1 MKKLLQHTASDLSAS
16 IVVLLI
22 GLPLCLGIALGSGAP
37 LFSGI
42 IAGIIG
48 GIVVGF
54 FSKSELSVTG
64 PAAALTAIVVMGIT
78 SLGSYEAFL
87 VAVVLAGI
95 FQIILGFFKA
105 GVIAHYVPNS
115 VIRGMLTAIGLIL
128 ILKQIPHI
136 VGYDVDFEGDERFF
150 QNDQQNTFTE
160 IPQAFSAINST
171 ALLIGLISLGI
182 LLIWQTKLIKRTKW
196 MNLIPAPLLVVLLAT
211 GTNYFFEYNSSS
223 AKLEASH
230 LVSLP
235 IPKDFAD
242 FISFFTLPNFSSL
255 FNPSIWVIA
264 FSLAIIA
271 SLETLLAVEAIDK
284 LDPLKRITPTNR
296 ELKAQGM
303 GNIISGL
310 IGGLPIASVIVRSS
324 VNVNAGAK
332 SKKSTIINGIL
343 LLLCVVFIP
352 GLLSK
357 IPLSALAAVLIY
369 TGFKLVSFKEIK
381 FFYTKGWDQFMPYA
395 ATIIAIFLTDMLT
408 GIVVGM
414 LVSLF
419 YLVRSNFRSAIL
431 VANDQNNY
439 LIRLR
444 KDVSFLN
451 KPIIKK
457 HLQSFPDDSFV
468 MIDATRAD
476 FIDKD
481 IIEEINDFIETAPT
495 RGIKVHVKKGNYQP
509 MHLLFKQP

>member
-1 MKKLLQHTASDLSAS
+1 MKKLLQHTASDISAS

-42 IAGIIG
+42 IAGIVG

-54 FSKSELSVTG
+54 FSKSSLSVSG
-64 PAAALTAIVVMGIT
+64 PAAALTAVVVTGIT

-87 VAVVLAGI
+87 LAVVLAGF
-95 FQIILGFFKA
+95 FQIILGFIKA

-136 VGYDVDFEGDERFF
+136 LGYDVDFEGDERFF
-150 QNDQQNTFTE
+150 QSDQQNTFTE
-160 IPQAFSAINST
+160 ILQALNAIQST
-171 ALLIGLISLGI
+171 ALMIGLISLFI
-182 LLIWQTKLIKRTKW
+182 LLIWQTKSIKKKKW
-196 MNLIPAPLLVVLLAT
+196 LNLLPAPLLVVLLSTVA
-211 GTNYFFEYNSSS
+211 NYILEFTASS

-235 IPKDFAD
+235 IPKDLTD
-242 FISFFTLPNFSSL
+242 FISFFTIPNFSIIL
-255 FNPSIWVIA
+255 NPSIWVIA

-296 ELKAQGM
+296 ELKAQGI
-303 GNIISGL
+303 GNIVSGL
-310 IGGLPIASVIVRSS
+310 IGGLPVASVIVRSS
-324 VNVNAGAK
+324 VNVNAGAT

-369 TGFKLVSFKEIK
+369 TGTKLVSLKEIK
-381 FFYTKGWDQFMPYA
+381 SFYAKGWDQFMPFV
-395 ATIIAIFLTDMLT
+395 ATVLAILLTDMLT

-419 YLVRSNFRSAIL
+419 YLVRSNFKSAIL
-431 VANDQNNY
+431 VVNDNNNY

-457 HLQSFPDDSFV
+457 HLQTFPDNSFV
-468 MIDATRAD
+468 IVDATRAD

-481 IIEEINDFIETAPT
+481 IIEEINDFISNAPS
-495 RGIKVHVKKGNYQP
+495 RGISVSVKKGNYQP

>member
-42 IAGIIG
+42 IAGIVG

-54 FSKSELSVTG
+54 FSKSELSVSG

-78 SLGSYEAFL
+78 SLDSYEAFL

-136 VGYDVDFEGDERFF
+136 LGYDVDFEGDERFF

-160 IPQAFSAINST
+160 IPQAFNAINST
-171 ALLIGLISLGI
+171 AFLIGLISLVI
-182 LLIWQTKLIKRTKW
+182 LLIWQTKSIKNTKW

-211 GTNYFFEYNSSS
+211 GTNYFFEYNSSN
-223 AKLEASH
+223 ARLEASH

-235 IPKDFAD
+235 IPKDLAD

-255 FNPSIWVIA
+255 LNPSIWVIA

-357 IPLSALAAVLIY
+357 IPLSALAAVLIF
-369 TGFKLVSFKEIK
+369 TGFKLVSIKEIK
-381 FFYTKGWDQFMPYA
+381 FFYAKGWDQFMPYA

-457 HLQSFPDDSFV
+457 HLQSFPNDSFV

>member
-1 MKKLLQHTASDLSAS
+1 MKKLVQHTASDLSAS

-42 IAGIIG
+42 IAGIVG

-54 FSKSELSVTG
+54 FSKSQLSVTG

-95 FQIILGFFKA
+95 FQIILGFIKA

-136 VGYDVDFEGDERFF
+136 LGYDVDFEGDERFF

-160 IPQAFSAINST
+160 IPLALNAVNST
-171 ALLIGLISLGI
+171 ALLIGLIGLFI
-182 LLIWQTKLIKRTKW
+182 LLIWQTKSIKKTKW
-196 MNLIPAPLLVVLLAT
+196 LNLIPAPLLVVLLAT
-211 GTNYFFEYNSSS
+211 IANYYLLYTASN
-223 AKLEASH
+223 AKLETSH
-230 LVSLP
+230 LVNLP
-235 IPKDFAD
+235 IPKDLSD
-242 FISFFTLPNFSSL
+242 FISFFTLPNFSKI
-255 FNPSIWVIA
+255 FNPSIWVIG
-264 FSLAIIA
+264 FSIAIIA

-332 SKKSTIINGIL
+332 SKKATIINGIL

-352 GLLSK
+352 ALLSK

-369 TGFKLVSFKEIK
+369 TGFKLVSLKEIK
-381 FFYTKGWDQFMPYA
+381 LFYAKGWDQFMPYM
-395 ATIIAIFLTDMLT
+395 ATIVGIFLTDMLT
-408 GIVVGM
+408 GIVIGM

-431 VANDQNNY
+431 VVNDNNNY

-457 HLQSFPDDSFV
+457 HLQSFPDHSFV
-468 MIDATRAD
+468 MVDATRAD

-481 IIEEINDFIETAPT
+481 IIEEINDFIEIAPS

>member
-1 MKKLLQHTASDLSAS
+1 MKKLIQHTASDISAS

-22 GLPLCLGIALGSGAP
+22 GLPLCLGIALGSGTP

-54 FSKSELSVTG
+54 FSKSALSVTG
-64 PAAALTAIVVMGIT
+64 PAAALIAIVVTGIT

-87 VAVVLAGI
+87 VAVVLAGL
-95 FQIILGFFKA
+95 FQIILGFINA
-105 GVIAHYVPNS
+105 GIIAHYIPNS

-136 VGYDVDFEGDERFF
+136 LGYDVDFEGDERFF

-160 IPQAFSAINST
+160 IPQAINSINLT
-171 ALLIGLISLGI
+171 ALMIGLISLFV
-182 LLIWQTKLIKRTKW
+182 LMVWQTKSIKKTKSL
-196 MNLIPAPLLVVLLAT
+196 NSIPAPLLVVLLAT
-211 GTNYFFEYNSSS
+211 CANYFFEFTGSSYS
-223 AKLEASH
+223 LEASH
-230 LVSLP
+230 LVNLP
-235 IPKDFAD
+235 IAKDLPE
-242 FISFFTLPNFSSL
+242 FISFFTLPHFSHIL
-255 FNPSIWVIA
+255 NPSIWVIA

-271 SLETLLAVEAIDK
+271 SLETLLAVEAVDK

-296 ELKAQGM
+296 ELKAQGI

-332 SKKSTIINGIL
+332 SNKSTIINGLL

-352 GLLSK
+352 GLLSR

-369 TGFKLVSFKEIK
+369 TGFKLVSVKEIK
-381 FFYTKGWDQFMPYA
+381 SFYAKGWDQFMPYI
-395 ATIIAIFLTDMLT
+395 ATTIGIFLTDMLT
-408 GIVVGM
+408 GIVIGM

-419 YLVRSNFRSAIL
+419 FLVRSNFRSAIL
-431 VANDQNNY
+431 VVNDNNNY

-457 HLQSFPDDSFV
+457 HLQSFPDNSYV
-468 MIDATRAD
+468 IVDATRAD

-481 IIEEINDFIETAPT
+481 IIEEINDFIDNAPS
-495 RGIKVHVKKGNYQP
+495 RGISVIIKKGHYQT